1 MRRQLA
7 AWRAAALTPLLLAQ
21 LAVAAPVT
29 IRVAGLINYGSV
41 ASPWP
46 LAGTAPTGGQVV
58 TVDYTLENTTPAAG
72 NFGPG
77 NAGVVYSGAI
87 TQVAL
92 TINGTVYPLS
102 GLAGST
108 IAALSN
114 GHCTTCVPPY
124 FQDNYQMAVYGSYTP
139 TLQSLDAFV
148 QVGYQSSAS
157 LGTIVPST
165 KADTVPVLPVTAL
178 PGPYAFNAQLTLL
191 YNGTQLLTSSPFASI
206 SVLSTTYPPQTAPV
220 PACTPSPC
228 VVGSQASFNIPLQ
241 NGQVVNPQQIVPGTA
256 AAASALQA
264 LTTGTVKIT
273 EQLCTVPTDPR
284 LTLYGTCTG
293 HTLPVSQVCP
303 GSDFAHT
310 TTVIPDY
317 LCGGSGVTGKGF
329 AIIRGQGDAVDG
341 ISGLLFVNE
350 ASAAKALG
358 GAKDPSCPY
367 ATLDWAPRPDS
378 TVEGTIP
385 EGNVLLEMTSGC
397 GSSHGHVHGMS
408 VLGIGLVL
416 NTDAL
421 PGTTL
426 IQKFTN
432 FATAAPGAYPNLPT
446 GGKYVNLQAAISTG
460 NIAQPE
466 QANIGACVAASASY
480 AKSGQYACAARR
492 AYKCDQEVA
501 ANATS
506 YVGNAANPNPYGDVR
521 GRLANL
527 YLNFNTRV
535 LGRTSP
541 ANWPLVLGTGG
552 ANDPPPPSCAADDW
566 TTGTTVATAGDLV
579 PLTGAGDLNGDAA
592 VNCADMTIV
601 RAAYGKSRNQTGY
614 DARADLNGDGIVNI
628 LDLSLEAKR
637 LPAGLSCH

>member
-7 AWRAAALTPLLLAQ
+7 AWQVAALALLVAQ

-46 LAGTAPTGGQVV
+46 LSGTAPTGGEVV
-58 TVDYTLENTTPAAG
+58 TLDYTLENTTPSAG

-77 NAGVVYSGAI
+77 NAGVVYSGAV
-87 TQVAL
+87 TQVTL
-92 TINGTVYPLS
+92 TINGTVYPLGALS
-102 GLAGST
+102 GST
-108 IAALSN
+108 VAALSN

-124 FQDNYQMAVYGSYTP
+124 FQDDYQMAVYSSYPP
-139 TLQSLDAFV
+139 TLQALDAFV
-148 QVGYQSSAS
+148 QVGYQSSAP
-157 LGTIVPST
+157 LGTIVTST
-165 KADTVPVLPVTAL
+165 KVDTVPVLPVTAL

-220 PACTPSPC
+220 PTCTPSPC

-264 LTTGTVKIT
+264 LTNGTAKIT

-284 LTLYGTCTG
+284 LILYGTCTG
-293 HTLPVSQVCP
+293 HMLPVSQVCP

-317 LCGGSGVTGKGF
+317 LCGGSGATGKGF

-341 ISGLLFVNE
+341 ITGLLFGNE

-358 GAKDPSCPY
+358 GTTDPTCPY

-378 TVEGTIP
+378 ALEGTIP

-397 GSSHGHVHGMS
+397 GSSHGRQRGMS

-426 IQKFTN
+426 VQKFTS
-432 FATAAPGAYPNLPT
+432 FATAAPGMYPNLPT
-446 GGKYVNLQAAISTG
+446 GGKYANLQAVIGTG
-460 NIAQPE
+460 NVAQPE
-466 QANIGACVAASASY
+466 QANISACVAASQNY

-501 ANATS
+501 VNATS

-535 LGRTSP
+535 LGNPSP
-541 ANWPLVLGTGG
+541 ANWPLVLGTPGT
-552 ANDPPPPSCAADDW
+552 NDPAPPACTADDW
-566 TTGTTVATAGDLV
+566 TTGTTVAAAGNLV
-579 PLTGAGDLNGDAA
+579 PVTGAGDLNGDGV
-592 VNCADMTIV
+592 VNCSDLGLV
-601 RAAYGKSRNQTGY
+601 RAAFGKSRGQVGY
-614 DARADLNGDGIVNI
+614 NAAADVNGDGIVNI
-628 LDLSLEAKR
+628 LDLSLESKR
-637 LPAGLSCH
+637 LPAGLVCH